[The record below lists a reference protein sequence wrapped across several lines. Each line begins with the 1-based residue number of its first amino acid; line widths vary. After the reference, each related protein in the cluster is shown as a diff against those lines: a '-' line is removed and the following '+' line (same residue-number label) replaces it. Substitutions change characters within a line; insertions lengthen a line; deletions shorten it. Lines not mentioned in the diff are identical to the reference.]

1 MLQLQQLDKRYPTGD
16 LALKSV
22 SLNVASGEV
31 LGLIG
36 PSGAGKS
43 TLIRCVNRLVQ
54 PTAGQIM
61 LDGQAFAHL
70 FIDPPPYY
78 LSQGLGLR
86 LACSSAMAISPIKG
100 AA

>member
-22 SLNVASGEV
+22 SLSVASGEV

-54 PTAGQIM
+54 PTAGQIV
-61 LDGQAFAHL
+61 LDGQDLGAL
-70 FIDPPPYY
+70 GP
-78 LSQGLGLR
+78 SGLR
-86 LACSSAMAISPIKG
+86 QARRHIGMIFQEYALV
-100 AA
+100 